1 MRSQT
6 LSHGVDTVWGPTS
19 CMCPDTSTATARP
32 PQPATKEQR
41 AGHRV
46 HPASTSNKPARGANG
61 RLARQAHQAAAA
73 TQPSATR
80 AQGQGQAQHLAGRR
94 HKRPPGNQRKKA
106 LNGTGSFSN
115 GSRQRQRR
123 RRLPPAKR
131 RPSQLLPPAY
141 TGSLHELQNGR
152 HRDERRLRAKAAVTP
167 TPESAKRASDSAA
180 CRQHERARRHHG
192 APKRRQ

>member
-1 MRSQT
+1 M
-6 LSHGVDTVWGPTS
+6 WGPTS

-61 RLARQAHQAAAA
+61 LTR
-73 TQPSATR
+73 QPSTPSR
-80 AQGQGQAQHLAGRR
+80 RR
-94 HKRPPGNQRKKA
+94 HATERDKRARPGPGTTPGRAPPQAPTGEPKKKGAKWNRQLQQR
-106 LNGTGSFSN
+106 T
-115 GSRQRQRR
+115 
-123 RRLPPAKR
+123 PPAPKTPATSSGKR

-152 HRDERRLRAKAAVTP
+152 HRDERRLRAKAAATP
-167 TPESAKRASDSAA
+167 TPESAKRAASNSAA